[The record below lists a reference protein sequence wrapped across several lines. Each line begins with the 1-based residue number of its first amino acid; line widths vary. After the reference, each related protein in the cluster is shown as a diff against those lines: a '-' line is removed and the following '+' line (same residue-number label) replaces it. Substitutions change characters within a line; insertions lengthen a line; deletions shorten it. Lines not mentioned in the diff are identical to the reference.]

1 MDHLQVIKTL
11 MEKVNEYN
19 ITLWVAM
26 IDYEKAFDSIEI
38 WAVLNALSN
47 ARIDYRYTNI
57 IKYIYENATSQIITT
72 QEKTNK
78 IQIKRGVRQGDSISP
93 KLFTLA
99 MEDMF
104 RELNWQN
111 KGILINGERLSH
123 LRFADD
129 ITLIA
134 RDQDELQSMIE
145 ELNEK
150 SEQIGLKINSTKT
163 KYLTNDIHQNQHTI
177 TINNRPVEKVE
188 SYIYLGQKIEITRNN
203 LTADLSRRKSLAWS
217 AFGRMQDVFK
227 SDIPN
232 TIKARVF
239 DQYVLPVLTYG
250 TETWAL
256 NKKIINR
263 LHWIRKTSNRDEW
276 QKLREAFHSTMG
288 GIGWMIMMTYYYYF
302 NSSSF

>member
-1 MDHLQVIKTL
+1 MDHLQVMKTL
-11 MEKVNEYN
+11 REKVNEYN

-111 KGILINGERLSH
+111 KGILINGKRLSH
-123 LRFADD
+123 LRFASHD
-129 ITLIA
+129 ITLIE
-134 RDQDELQSMIE
+134 RDQDELQNMIE

-163 KYLTNDIHQNQHTI
+163 IYLTNDTS
-177 TINNRPVEKVE
+177 E
-188 SYIYLGQKIEITRNN
+188 S
-203 LTADLSRRKSLAWS
+203 
-217 AFGRMQDVFK
+217 
-227 SDIPN
+227 
-232 TIKARVF
+232 
-239 DQYVLPVLTYG
+239 TY
-250 TETWAL
+250 
-256 NKKIINR
+256 
-263 LHWIRKTSNRDEW
+263 
-276 QKLREAFHSTMG
+276 
-288 GIGWMIMMTYYYYF
+288 
-302 NSSSF
+302 